1 MIEVAGRAA
10 VIYALMLVAMRVM
23 GKRTVGNLTAFDM
36 LIALMLGDL
45 AGDAIY
51 GDASL
56 GQATVAILALG
67 GLHYGNSWL
76 AYLQPGIGRWI
87 EGSPTAIV
95 KHGQFLRRG
104 LRRERMSEQEVLAEL
119 RLDGLEEIADVR
131 LAQVENDGQVSVI
144 REEPAE
150 PLLRRDL
157 GSLQPPGTERTRP
170 GRV

>member
-10 VIYALMLVAMRVM
+10 VIYALMLVTMRVM

-51 GDASL
+51 GEASL

-76 AYLQPGIGRWI
+76 AYLHPRIGRWI
-87 EGSPTAIV
+87 EGCPTAIV
-95 KHGQFLRRG
+95 SHGQFQRRG
-104 LRRERMSEQEVLAEL
+104 LRQERMTEQEVLAEL
-119 RLDGLEEIADVR
+119 RLAGIEEIADVR

-144 REEPAE
+144 REGPAE
-150 PLLRRDL
+150 PLQRRDL
-157 GSLQPPGTERTRP
+157 ESLQTPGAERVRP
-170 GRV
+170 GKV